1 MGSVYD
7 TSIALCHHERC
18 NIPYLKP
25 WRFGILPTDKPSW
38 APRRKSALK
47 PNIRYPNLADPR
59 PKFCFGCLR
68 QLRCVLFYGVGVIQ
82 ATESLHE
89 DIWAGLKKLSLY
101 WLEMNSIGLYW
112 TSKWAQPQSPW
123 YFSSRVDHI
132 SELLLVSWYRLSRW
146 AFNRSL
152 SAVMMDTSL
161 MSSWEVYPRMIRPS
175 VTYHAVL
182 LPRWEIR
189 FIESEPSRA
198 ITFHKSWAFSCDNG
212 IHRWICEEPK
222 YNSIINM
229 TEPRA

>member
-1 MGSVYD
+1 MIRLYCSLPPRAVQH
-7 TSIALCHHERC
+7 LL
-18 NIPYLKP
+18 LKP

-38 APRRKSALK
+38 APRRKSDLK

-101 WLEMNSIGLYW
+101 WLEMNSICLYW

-132 SELLLVSWYRLSRW
+132 SELLLVSRYRLSRW

-182 LPRWEIR
+182 LPRWAIC
-189 FIESEPSRA
+189 FIESEPSWA

-212 IHRWICEEPK
+212 IYRWICEEP